1 VGDRLLRFGA
11 FYGSVEAMHTVQPI
25 ILAAGKG
32 TRFVG
37 YDHPK
42 VLAEFRGRPLL
53 DYVLKA
59 YEATDFAQ
67 PIVVVGY
74 KAEEV
79 VDFVGR
85 RATTVLQKE
94 LLGTANAVEAAL
106 PSIPRECETVIVTY
120 GDMPFITPATLETL
134 AHRHSD
140 TRATITA
147 TTVTFDDP
155 DFFSYGR
162 IIRDSA
168 GRFQKIV
175 EQVMATPEIR
185 AIKESNV
192 GLYAMDK
199 KWLVEHIGQVKINKK
214 DEYYITDIIE
224 IAVRNKVGVE
234 TITVADWHDALG
246 INTPEQLKLAEEV
259 IPNE

>member
-1 VGDRLLRFGA
+1 
-11 FYGSVEAMHTVQPI
+11 MHTVQPI

-106 PSIPRECETVIVTY
+106 PSVPRECETVIVTY
-120 GDMPFITPATLETL
+120 GDMPFITPATLAKL
-134 AHRHSD
+134 ALQHSD
-140 TRATITA
+140 THATITA
-147 TTVTFDDP
+147 TTVMFDDP
-155 DFFSYGR
+155 DLFSYGR
-162 IIRDSA
+162 IIRDEN
-168 GRFQKIV
+168 GKFTKIV
-175 EQVMATPEIR
+175 EQAMANPEIR
-185 AIKESNV
+185 SIKENNV
-192 GLYAMDK
+192 GLYAIDK
-199 KWLVEHIGQVKINKK
+199 QWLTEHIRQIRLNKK
-214 DEYYITDIIE
+214 DEYFITDIIE

-259 IPNE
+259 IPKE